1 MTFAPNNEWNTVYG
15 GPGSSIHGNSYWS
28 SQVIKSILK
37 TKTKIRKDKIK
48 KIFNVDREE
57 K

>member
-1 MTFAPNNEWNTVYG
+1 MTFIPNNEWNTVYG
-15 GPGSSIHGNSYWS
+15 GPGSSIGLDSYWS
-28 SQVIKSILK
+28 TQFLNSIL
-37 TKTKIRKDKIK
+37 KTKIRKDKIK

>member
-1 MTFAPNNEWNTVYG
+1 MTFAPNNERNTVYG
-15 GPGSSIHGNSYWS
+15 GPGSSIHGDYWS
-28 SQVIKSILK
+28 SQVQVLKSIL
-37 TKTKIRKDKIK
+37 KTKIRKDKIK

>member
-37 TKTKIRKDKIK
+37 TKIRKDKIK